1 MGIDL
6 VPTMVEADMTRPRSS
21 TNKEA
26 KNATPNCQI
35 IELNMVNM
43 KNLGELSVNK
53 GNCPSRLA
61 IRPSRANKSCL
72 LKTQARQLQ
81 RGNA

>member
-6 VPTMVEADMTRPRSS
+6 VLTMVEADITRPRSS
-21 TNKEA
+21 TNEEA

-53 GNCPSRLA
+53 GNCPGRLA
-61 IRPSRANKSCL
+61 AGQIKVAS
-72 LKTQARQLQ
+72 
-81 RGNA
+81 

>member
-6 VPTMVEADMTRPRSS
+6 VLTMVEADITRPRSS
-21 TNKEA
+21 TNEEA

-35 IELNMVNM
+35 IELNMVNL

-53 GNCPSRLA
+53 GNCLGRLA